1 MCAGCLE
8 SFTEPV
14 IKYGAAGV
22 GVCADVYL
30 LASVPAFADLRQK
43 KREWAFKA
51 GIAIWLA
58 CAVWTG
64 LSSAKWLEH
73 ALEAAQAPVE
83 QQEKTQAQ
91 TERERQDN
99 LARERALLGK
109 QDDAALNGKTKEV
122 RDNAV
127 KLAAETRTRIAE
139 LEKQNTF
146 SAKTEPTPIKSPFA
160 GYEKLVTFLLLAFSQ
175 GCWFMALDEEPAEA
189 AVAEIGAARKPER
202 AEISSENDAPV
213 PPENSAEAGRK
224 WQAEINRNNAW
235 KCGRRADPSVSEKA
249 DKRGNF
255 RPQGKRKIDQG
266 NCGKL
271 PLFGAPDQEHLQRNF
286 RIGNVPGNWIISA
299 LGSSFPVRLPISS
312 ELPSGNRAV
321 AGLTRS
327 GKKTLLNSH
336 E

>member
-1 MCAGCLE
+1 MGHWWRYALRIIAIIAAAAPAVMNVAGCLV
-8 SFTEPV
+8 SFTDPV
-14 IKYGAAGV
+14 IKYGAEGV
-22 GVCADVYL
+22 GVCADIYL
-30 LASVPAFADLRQK
+30 FASVPAFADLRQK

-127 KLAAETRTRIAE
+127 KLAAETRTRIAG

-213 PPENSAEAGRK
+213 PPESQRKRAG
-224 WQAEINRNNAW
+224 N
-235 KCGRRADPSVSEKA
+235 GRRKST
-249 DKRGNF
+249 GTT
-255 RPQGKRKIDQG
+255 
-266 NCGKL
+266 
-271 PLFGAPDQEHLQRNF
+271 
-286 RIGNVPGNWIISA
+286 PGNAEGAQILQFRKRPTKEEISA
-299 LGSSFPVRLPISS
+299 LK
-312 ELPSGNRAV
+312 A
-321 AGLTRS
+321 S
-327 GKKTLLNSH
+327 GKSIKEIAANFRYSERQIRNIYNGISGSEMCQATG
-336 E
+336 